1 MSAVLEAE
9 DLSKKF
15 GKLQALEGLN
25 LKIPAGGVYGVFGPH
40 GAGKSTLVRIWLGL
54 VRASDGSARV
64 FDAPAGNAKALRRV
78 GSLVETPRFPPFMS
92 GRDVLV
98 MLSKASGLKKNDER
112 IDELFSRV
120 GLTEAAGRR
129 TAGYSIGERLRLG
142 IAGALLAQP
151 ELLILDEPTSGMD
164 AAGVN
169 EVRSLLRG
177 LADKDGVTV
186 VVASRYPADLQ
197 GICDRAAV
205 LAAGKLVSEGP
216 VADLTSG
223 QASQLRITGTPVTAM
238 LKVLGKKG
246 VRDGEAVLA
255 NIQRKEA
262 ADLIRRLVA
271 DKVNIT
277 EARWTG
283 GDLENLFLQQTGEPR
298 AQ

>member
-9 DLSKKF
+9 NLSKKF
-15 GKLQALEGLN
+15 GKVQALEGLT
-25 LKIPAGGVYGVFGPH
+25 LKVPAGGVYGVFGPH
-40 GAGKSTLVRIWLGL
+40 GAGKSTLLRIWLGL
-54 VRASDGSARV
+54 VRPSEGTAKA
-64 FDAPAGNAKALRRV
+64 FDAPAGAAKALRRI

-98 MLSKASGLKKNDER
+98 MLSKASGLKKNAER
-112 IDELFSRV
+112 IDELLGKL
-120 GLTEAAGRR
+120 GLTDIAGRAAGR
-129 TAGYSIGERLRLG
+129 YSVGESLRLG
-142 IAGALLAQP
+142 IAGALLASP

-177 LADKDGVTV
+177 LADRDGVTV
-186 VVASRYPADLQ
+186 VVASRHPADLQ
-197 GICDRAAV
+197 GVCDRVAV
-205 LAAGKLVSEGP
+205 LAGGKLVSEGA
-216 VADLTSG
+216 VADLVAG
-223 QASQLRITGTPVTAM
+223 QESRLRITGTPVSTM

-255 NIQRKEA
+255 RIQQKEA
-262 ADLIRRLVA
+262 ADVIRRLVA
-271 DKVNIT
+271 DKVSIT

-283 GDLENLFLQQTGEPR
+283 GDLEKVFLQQTGEPR